1 VGSRM
6 LWLGRHVLVGLA
18 VSNELV
24 GAFLPLLH
32 SYSRITGIGFIV
44 LILYWRA
51 IAMATLIDLSV
62 SGTYSRFPVVL
73 CIFSSRHKLATG
85 LCFLAIDVKSHR

>member
-1 VGSRM
+1 
-6 LWLGRHVLVGLA
+6 
-18 VSNELV
+18 
-24 GAFLPLLH
+24 
-32 SYSRITGIGFIV
+32 
-44 LILYWRA
+44 
-51 IAMATLIDLSV
+51 MATLIDLSV

>member
-1 VGSRM
+1 M

-32 SYSRITGIGFIV
+32 SYSRITGIGFTV
-44 LILYWRA
+44 FILYWR
-51 IAMATLIDLSV
+51 AMATLIDLSV
-62 SGTYSRFPVVL
+62 SNTYSGFPVVL